1 MTDLFTLSLGSGL
14 TGIAETIGPVAFVG
28 FFDEMLGF
36 GFMQRAFV
44 AGLCIGIVAPLV
56 GSFLVH
62 RRMALIGDAL
72 AHTAFA
78 GVAIGLLLGSAFS
91 IPVSPYLTAL
101 IVAVLAALA
110 IQFIAEHTETYGDVS
125 MAIVLSGGFALG
137 TVLVSAGGGMAVSIN
152 QYLFG
157 SLSTVTS
164 ANVWALLCL
173 SVLVIC
179 LVALTYKQLLYVTFD
194 ETAARVAGFDV
205 TRYNRLLVVL
215 TALVVVAAMQIMG
228 VILVAAMLVIPVAAA
243 SQVARSFRESLW
255 TSVVAAE
262 LAVVFGITLS
272 YAYGLAAGG
281 IIVLVAIGIYIVAV
295 LAKRLGVS
303 TVTLTW
309 ERRPDSEETA
319 IRER

>member
-1 MTDLFTLSLGSGL
+1 M
-14 TGIAETIGPVAFVG
+14 GIAKAIRPVAFVG
-28 FFDEMLGF
+28 FFGEMLGF
-36 GFMQRAFV
+36 AFMQRAFV
-44 AGLCIGIVAPLV
+44 AGLCIGVVAPLV

-78 GVAIGLLLGSAFS
+78 GVAIGLLLGSALS

-101 IVAVLAALA
+101 VVAVLAALA
-110 IQFIAEHTETYGDVS
+110 IQSIAEHTETYGDVS

-137 TVLVSAGGGMAVSIN
+137 TVLVSAGGGIAVSIN

-164 ANVWALLCL
+164 ANVWVLLCL
-173 SVLVIC
+173 SALVVC
-179 LVALTYKQLLYVTFD
+179 LIALTYKQLLYVTFD

-228 VILVAAMLVIPVAAA
+228 VILVAAMLVVPVAAA
-243 SQVARSFRESLW
+243 SQVTRSFRESLW
-255 TSVVAAE
+255 ASVVAAE
-262 LAVVFGITLS
+262 LAVVLGITLS

-295 LAKRLGVS
+295 LARRLGVS
-303 TVTLTW
+303 AAMLTW
-309 ERRPDSEETA
+309 ERRSGSEKTA

>member
-1 MTDLFTLSLGSGL
+1 M
-14 TGIAETIGPVAFVG
+14 GIAKAIRPVAFVG
-28 FFDEMLGF
+28 FFGEMLGF
-36 GFMQRAFV
+36 AFMQRAFV
-44 AGLCIGIVAPLV
+44 AGLCIGVVAPLV
-56 GSFLVH
+56 GNFLVH

-78 GVAIGLLLGSAFS
+78 GVAIGLLLGSALS

-101 IVAVLAALA
+101 VVAVLAALA
-110 IQFIAEHTETYGDVS
+110 IQSIAEHTETYGDVS

-164 ANVWALLCL
+164 ANVWVLLCL
-173 SVLVIC
+173 SALIVC
-179 LVALTYKQLLYVTFD
+179 LIALTYKQLLYVTFD

-228 VILVAAMLVIPVAAA
+228 VILVAAMLVVPVAAA
-243 SQVARSFRESLW
+243 SQVTRSFRESLW

-262 LAVVFGITLS
+262 LATVLGITFS

-295 LAKRLGVS
+295 LARRLGVS
-303 TVTLTW
+303 AAMLTW
-309 ERRPDSEETA
+309 KRRSGSEKTA

>member
-1 MTDLFTLSLGSGL
+1 MIALFALSFDSGL
-14 TGIAETIGPVAFVG
+14 MGIAKAIRPVAFVG
-28 FFDEMLGF
+28 FFGEMLGF
-36 GFMQRAFV
+36 AFMQRAFV
-44 AGLCIGIVAPLV
+44 AGLCIGVVAPLV
-56 GSFLVH
+56 GNFLVH

-78 GVAIGLLLGSAFS
+78 GVAIGLLLGSALS

-101 IVAVLAALA
+101 VVAVLAALA
-110 IQFIAEHTETYGDVS
+110 IQSIAEHTETYGDVS

-137 TVLVSAGGGMAVSIN
+137 TVLVSAGGGIAVSIN

-164 ANVWALLCL
+164 ANVWVLLCL
-173 SVLVIC
+173 SALVVC
-179 LVALTYKQLLYVTFD
+179 LIALTYKQLLYVTFD

-228 VILVAAMLVIPVAAA
+228 VILVAAMLVVPVAAA
-243 SQVARSFRESLW
+243 SQVTRSFRESLW
-255 TSVVAAE
+255 ASVVAAE
-262 LAVVFGITLS
+262 LAVVLGITLS

-295 LAKRLGVS
+295 LARRLGVS
-303 TVTLTW
+303 AAMLTW
-309 ERRPDSEETA
+309 ERRSGSEKTA

>member
-1 MTDLFTLSLGSGL
+1 MTAFFTLSLGSGL
-14 TGIAETIGPVAFVG
+14 TGIAEALGPVAFVG
-28 FFDEMLGF
+28 FFGEMLGF

-44 AGLCIGIVAPLV
+44 AGLCIGVVAPLV

-78 GVAIGLLLGSAFS
+78 GVAIGLILGSALS

-101 IVAVLAALA
+101 VVAVLAALA

-157 SLSTVTS
+157 SLSTVTN

-173 SVLVIC
+173 SALVVC

-194 ETAARVAGFDV
+194 EMAARVAGFDV

-255 TSVVAAE
+255 ASVVAAE
-262 LAVVFGITLS
+262 LAVVLGITLS
-272 YAYGLAAGG
+272 YVYGLAAGG
-281 IIVLVAIGIYIVAV
+281 VIVLVAIGIYIVAV
-295 LAKRLGVS
+295 LARRLGIS
-303 TVTLTW
+303 IATLTW
-309 ERRPDSEETA
+309 ERRPGSEETA

>member
-1 MTDLFTLSLGSGL
+1 M
-14 TGIAETIGPVAFVG
+14 GIAKAIRPVAFVG
-28 FFDEMLGF
+28 FFGEMLGF
-36 GFMQRAFV
+36 AFMQRAFV
-44 AGLCIGIVAPLV
+44 AGLCIGVVAPLV
-56 GSFLVH
+56 GNFLVH

-78 GVAIGLLLGSAFS
+78 GVAIGLLLGSALS

-101 IVAVLAALA
+101 VVAVLAALA
-110 IQFIAEHTETYGDVS
+110 IQSIAEHTETYGDVS

-137 TVLVSAGGGMAVSIN
+137 TVLVSAGGGIAVSIN

-164 ANVWALLCL
+164 ANVWVLLCL
-173 SVLVIC
+173 SALVVC
-179 LVALTYKQLLYVTFD
+179 LIALTYKQLLYVTFD

-228 VILVAAMLVIPVAAA
+228 VILVAAMLVVPVAAA
-243 SQVARSFRESLW
+243 SQVTRSFRESLW
-255 TSVVAAE
+255 ASVVAAE
-262 LAVVFGITLS
+262 LAVVLGITLS

-295 LAKRLGVS
+295 LARRLGVS
-303 TVTLTW
+303 AAMLTW
-309 ERRPDSEETA
+309 ERRSGSEKTA